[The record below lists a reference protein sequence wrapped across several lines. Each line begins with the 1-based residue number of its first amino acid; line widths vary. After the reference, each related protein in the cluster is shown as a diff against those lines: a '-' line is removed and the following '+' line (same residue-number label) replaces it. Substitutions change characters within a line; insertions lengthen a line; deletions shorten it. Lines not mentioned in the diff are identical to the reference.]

1 MMANEEVNVSTLKM
15 DDLEY
20 SLSYKEIVTK
30 SSVVWYFSRAI
41 PLEANSLVSSLFPW
55 VQKTHINYIYIYTT

>member
-1 MMANEEVNVSTLKM
+1 MTDNEEVNVLTLKM

-41 PLEANSLVSSLFPW
+41 PLEANSLVS
-55 VQKTHINYIYIYTT
+55 